1 MPTLALGTF
10 LHCSAPLVHF
20 NILPFFVTHSSTAPC
35 QACSDHC
42 FLPHALILQCSA
54 LKYCLLLNVEHFSG
68 VRCSCGAHKAGGA
81 GARRGL
87 ATGPY
92 KVNHFCQQAKL
103 FQIIA
108 VNQNFIANYP
118 GKNYFKILCKTARS
132 NSAISTKR
140 KKNNRERFN
149 TLTKSSKLILGSC
162 AAVPCQQRPI
172 EIILGSDVCSTNS
185 GPGFF

>member
-1 MPTLALGTF
+1 MLENDGKSLKKYAGKNAGKMLEKTLQNLEKPESALVPTLALGTF
-10 LHCSAPLVHF
+10 LHCSALLSLVHF

-42 FLPHALILQCSA
+42 FLSRALILQCSA

-81 GARRGL
+81 GARSWRGL

-108 VNQNFIANYP
+108 VNQDFIANYS
-118 GKNYFKILCKTARS
+118 GKILA
-132 NSAISTKR
+132 
-140 KKNNRERFN
+140 ELF
-149 TLTKSSKLILGSC
+149 
-162 AAVPCQQRPI
+162 
-172 EIILGSDVCSTNS
+172 
-185 GPGFF
+185 